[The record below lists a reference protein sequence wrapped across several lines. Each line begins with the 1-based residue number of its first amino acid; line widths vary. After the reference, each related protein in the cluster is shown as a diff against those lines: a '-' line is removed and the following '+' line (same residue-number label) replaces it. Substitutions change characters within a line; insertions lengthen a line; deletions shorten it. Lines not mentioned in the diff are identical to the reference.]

1 MLMRQCGCLGVV
13 ISAFGFFLQVS
24 TGEALAQ
31 DRRQECAAKY
41 KVAKAEGALGG
52 LTWPQFFSRCVAEL
66 KAAPEVPAETTPAAA
81 VPEPINPLKPTAVEP
96 VRPAEIEPASPPPA
110 AAEAPAPAAP
120 PVEAVTAA
128 PPPVPVVPPEPAPAA
143 APVAPV
149 AVPSAKEASPAPGQP
164 VFPTAIA
171 PAYAKDK
178 PAAARKKTCQD
189 QYNANKATDSNGGL
203 KWTQKGGGYLPKCLE
218 HLKGES

>member
-13 ISAFGFFLQVS
+13 ILAFGLFLQVS

-31 DRRQECAAKY
+31 DRRHECAAKY

-81 VPEPINPLKPTAVEP
+81 VPEPVNPLKTPPVEL
-96 VRPAEIEPASPPPA
+96 VRPAAIEPASPA
-110 AAEAPAPAAP
+110 AAEAPVPPTSP

-128 PPPVPVVPPEPAPAA
+128 PPPEPVPAVTA

-149 AVPSAKEASPAPGQP
+149 AVPSAKEASSAPGAP

-189 QYNANKATDSNGGL
+189 QYNANKASDSNGGL

-218 HLKGES
+218 HLKGVS